1 MPVEV
6 ESTSQ
11 FEDLT
16 NILKKRTWW
25 ILVPLALI
33 GTLGTSFAVLVP
45 KKYVAK
51 TRIMLAGAESEEA
64 RAGTLFILRSVLRE
78 SGEYSLLIG

>member
-1 MPVEV
+1 MIIDIVHV
-6 ESTSQ
+6 FRESSVCGAVSGGVSAA
-11 FEDLT
+11 LT
-16 NILKKRTWW
+16 T
-25 ILVPLALI
+25 PLD
-33 GTLGTSFAVLVP
+33 
-45 KKYVAK
+45 VAK